1 MKKRI
6 FNLLMLFAL
15 TGIATAQTVTVTDV
29 EALPGET
36 VKATINFTA
45 PANKYTGVQFSVQF
59 PATGFANVTKGALTG
74 FSLCEVGGMTAGKV
88 NVAATA
94 ADFFE
99 TASIELQFD
108 VDNALA
114 LGDYDVT
121 ITNIQ
126 FEATGVEDKIAN
138 VPFKVTV
145 TDRITLDEN
154 STTAPMARTGVN
166 VTVKRTIKAG
176 EWSTICLP
184 FAMNKDQADAAF
196 GSDAIIKQY
205 TNYTADIDENT
216 LIPQAITLNFS
227 TYALNALKKINAG
240 VPYLIKTTRDI
251 TSFNVD
257 GVTIS
262 ATADDV
268 SGKETN
274 YDLAG
279 KFKGVLAKTKVPDK
293 GLFISG
299 NKFYYSTGN
308 TNIMAF
314 RGWFELA
321 AILNEEVATS
331 RICFNFDEAT
341 GIQKVNGNSV
351 NMEDTYD
358 LQGRRVTKALK
369 KGLYI
374 KNGKKT
380 VIK

>member
-59 PATGFANVTKGALTG
+59 PATGFSNVTKGALTG

-184 FAMNKDQADAAF
+184 FAMTKDQADAAF

-227 TYALNALKKINAG
+227 TYTLNALKKINAG

-274 YDLAG
+274 NDLAG

>member
-108 VDNALA
+108 VDALE

-184 FAMNKDQADAAF
+184 FAMTKAQADAAF

-205 TNYTADIDENT
+205 TSYTADIDENT
-216 LIPQAITLNFS
+216 LISQAITLNFS
-227 TYALNALKKINAG
+227 TYTLNALTKINAG
-240 VPYLIKTTRDI
+240 EPYLIKTTRDI

-262 ATADDV
+262 AAADDM

-274 YDLAG
+274 YGLAG

>member
-1 MKKRI
+1 
-6 FNLLMLFAL
+6 
-15 TGIATAQTVTVTDV
+15 
-29 EALPGET
+29 
-36 VKATINFTA
+36 
-45 PANKYTGVQFSVQF
+45 
-59 PATGFANVTKGALTG
+59 
-74 FSLCEVGGMTAGKV
+74 MTAGKV

-108 VDNALA
+108 VDNALE

-184 FAMNKDQADAAF
+184 FAMTKDQADAAF

-227 TYALNALKKINAG
+227 T
-240 VPYLIKTTRDI
+240 R
-251 TSFNVD
+251 
-257 GVTIS
+257 
-262 ATADDV
+262 
-268 SGKETN
+268 
-274 YDLAG
+274 
-279 KFKGVLAKTKVPDK
+279 
-293 GLFISG
+293 
-299 NKFYYSTGN
+299 YY
-308 TNIMAF
+308 I
-314 RGWFELA
+314 
-321 AILNEEVATS
+321 
-331 RICFNFDEAT
+331 
-341 GIQKVNGNSV
+341 IQC
-351 NMEDTYD
+351 
-358 LQGRRVTKALK
+358 GRRDHF
-369 KGLYI
+369 G
-374 KNGKKT
+374 NRR
-380 VIK
+380 

>member
-1 MKKRI
+1 
-6 FNLLMLFAL
+6 
-15 TGIATAQTVTVTDV
+15 
-29 EALPGET
+29 
-36 VKATINFTA
+36 
-45 PANKYTGVQFSVQF
+45 
-59 PATGFANVTKGALTG
+59 
-74 FSLCEVGGMTAGKV
+74 
-88 NVAATA
+88 
-94 ADFFE
+94 
-99 TASIELQFD
+99 
-108 VDNALA
+108 
-114 LGDYDVT
+114 
-121 ITNIQ
+121 
-126 FEATGVEDKIAN
+126 VEDKIAN

-184 FAMNKDQADAAF
+184 FAMTKAQADAAF

-216 LIPQAITLNFS
+216 RIPQAIILNFS
-227 TYALNALKKINAG
+227 TYTLNNDLKKIKAG

-257 GVTIS
+257 GVNIS

-268 SGKETN
+268 SGEETN

-331 RICFNFDEAT
+331 SRICFNFDEAT

>member
-59 PATGFANVTKGALTG
+59 PATGFSNVTKGALTG

-108 VDNALA
+108 VDALE

-184 FAMNKDQADAAF
+184 FAMTKAQADAAF

-205 TNYTADIDENT
+205 TSYTADIDENT
-216 LIPQAITLNFS
+216 LISQAITLNFS
-227 TYALNALKKINAG
+227 TYTLNALTKINAG
-240 VPYLIKTTRDI
+240 EPYLIKTTRDI

-262 ATADDV
+262 AAADDM

-274 YDLAG
+274 YGLAG

>member
-59 PATGFANVTKGALTG
+59 PATGFSNVTKGALTG

-108 VDNALA
+108 VDNALE

-126 FEATGVEDKIAN
+126 FEATGVEDKIAD

-184 FAMNKDQADAAF
+184 FAMTKAQADAAF

-205 TNYTADIDENT
+205 TSYTADIDENT
-216 LIPQAITLNFS
+216 LIPQAIILNFS
-227 TYALNALKKINAG
+227 TYTLTALRKINAG
-240 VPYLIKTTRDI
+240 KPYLIKTTRDI

-268 SGKETN
+268 SGQETN
-274 YDLAG
+274 NDLAG

>member
-1 MKKRI
+1 M
-6 FNLLMLFAL
+6 
-15 TGIATAQTVTVTDV
+15 
-29 EALPGET
+29 
-36 VKATINFTA
+36 
-45 PANKYTGVQFSVQF
+45 
-59 PATGFANVTKGALTG
+59 
-74 FSLCEVGGMTAGKV
+74 
-88 NVAATA
+88 
-94 ADFFE
+94 
-99 TASIELQFD
+99 
-108 VDNALA
+108 
-114 LGDYDVT
+114 
-121 ITNIQ
+121 
-126 FEATGVEDKIAN
+126 
-138 VPFKVTV
+138 
-145 TDRITLDEN
+145 
-154 STTAPMARTGVN
+154 
-166 VTVKRTIKAG
+166 
-176 EWSTICLP
+176 
-184 FAMNKDQADAAF
+184 
-196 GSDAIIKQY
+196 
-205 TNYTADIDENT
+205 
-216 LIPQAITLNFS
+216 
-227 TYALNALKKINAG
+227 
-240 VPYLIKTTRDI
+240 
-251 TSFNVD
+251 D